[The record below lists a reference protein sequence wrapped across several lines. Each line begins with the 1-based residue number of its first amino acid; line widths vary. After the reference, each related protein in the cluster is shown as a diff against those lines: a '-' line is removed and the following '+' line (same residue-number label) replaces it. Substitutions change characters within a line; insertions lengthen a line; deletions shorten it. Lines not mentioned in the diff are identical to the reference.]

1 MEKSLKDQAVKY
13 SNHFAMVLDA
23 PCAVVDLSE
32 KTFYPARNGTLFSIC
47 EHCPNKTCKGFE
59 QFAYGCREA
68 YRWDGL
74 YTFHCHQEMVIMCA
88 SIANEKGDLA
98 GVGGVICM
106 RNSPQDICQKGV
118 YTTLISSRGFDG
130 MDDYVLERMEIRDEQ
145 EKKALLRHLGL
156 IGQILVHEV
165 ECRDQCSMEIQVGE
179 TMKAAFVYGM
189 ILQMNRVEKI

>member
-1 MEKSLKDQAVKY
+1 MIIDQKKDDNTARY
-13 SNHFAMVLDA
+13 IDLLLVLL
-23 PCAVVDLSE
+23 DL
-32 KTFYPARNGTLFSIC
+32 
-47 EHCPNKTCKGFE
+47 GFE
-59 QFAYGCREA
+59 NGFIPNPRSFPHIPEVIAVADETSRQIYIDALRE
-68 YRWDGL
+68 
-74 YTFHCHQEMVIMCA
+74 V
-88 SIANEKGDLA
+88 KGDSHEVLFIAHVWSALA

-189 ILQMNRVEKI
+189 ILQMNRVEEI

>member
-1 MEKSLKDQAVKY
+1 
-13 SNHFAMVLDA
+13 
-23 PCAVVDLSE
+23 
-32 KTFYPARNGTLFSIC
+32 
-47 EHCPNKTCKGFE
+47 
-59 QFAYGCREA
+59 
-68 YRWDGL
+68 
-74 YTFHCHQEMVIMCA
+74 
-88 SIANEKGDLA
+88 
-98 GVGGVICM
+98 M

-189 ILQMNRVEKI
+189 ILQMNRVEEI